1 LPLLTTAHDSG
12 FWPLA
17 KPYQIKG
24 FHLQSSADLP
34 RRTAC
39 PCCLIKTIAF
49 FFIMLPTK
57 IDLQGAISPFTWGF
71 ELKTWHVIVHTIST
85 LILALL
91 SVDVGAYKLIYWY
104 CYWFF
109 FCTSV

>member
-12 FWPLA
+12 FWRLA

-39 PCCLIKTIAF
+39 PLSF
-49 FFIMLPTK
+49 S
-57 IDLQGAISPFTWGF
+57 SP
-71 ELKTWHVIVHTIST
+71 I
-85 LILALL
+85 
-91 SVDVGAYKLIYWY
+91 
-104 CYWFF
+104 
-109 FCTSV
+109 